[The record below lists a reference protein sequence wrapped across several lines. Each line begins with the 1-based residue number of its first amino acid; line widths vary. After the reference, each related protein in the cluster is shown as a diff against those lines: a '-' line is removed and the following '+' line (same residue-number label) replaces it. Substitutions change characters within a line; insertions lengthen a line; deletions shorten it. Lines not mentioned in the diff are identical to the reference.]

1 MANPTMFTPM
11 MAEQAAS
18 GGLLNKLMQ
27 KAIAAWPTIAPIL
40 KSVGISL
47 AEAVAAMYLVP
58 DHAVMT
64 KDEVEKGEE
73 LSASELMIRKAAIP
87 IIVSNL
93 AGAPT
98 KITNIGWLVAAP
110 GVESKVRAFAQVLK
124 GAPGFFITYKALSKR
139 IEDKYPT
146 LNIRELTPE
155 SKSGATAL
163 VAANRSGQFL
173 TGVIEGVRRA
183 GGFN

>member
-1 MANPTMFTPM
+1 MANPTMFTPT
-11 MAEQAAS
+11 AS

-40 KSVGISL
+40 KSAGISM
-47 AEAVAAMYLVP
+47 AEVVAAMYLVP

-64 KDEVEKGEE
+64 KDEVEKGVE
-73 LSASELMIRKAAIP
+73 LPASELMIRKSAIP
-87 IIVSNL
+87 IIISNL

-98 KITNIGWLVAAP
+98 KITNIGRLAAAP

-124 GAPGFFITYKALSKR
+124 GAPEFFITYKALSKR

-146 LNIRELTPE
+146 LNIRELTPKN
-155 SKSGATAL
+155 KSVATAL

-173 TGVIEGVRRA
+173 TGMVEGVRRA

>member
-40 KSVGISL
+40 KSVGISM
-47 AEAVAAMYLVP
+47 AEVVAAMYLVP

-73 LSASELMIRKAAIP
+73 LSASELMI
-87 IIVSNL
+87 
-93 AGAPT
+93 
-98 KITNIGWLVAAP
+98 
-110 GVESKVRAFAQVLK
+110 
-124 GAPGFFITYKALSKR
+124 LSL
-139 IEDKYPT
+139 IH
-146 LNIRELTPE
+146 I
-155 SKSGATAL
+155 
-163 VAANRSGQFL
+163 
-173 TGVIEGVRRA
+173 
-183 GGFN
+183 